1 MTTEIPN
8 PYDPLEVC
16 VSIVSWGL
24 DFEPSLFS

>member
-8 PYDPLEVC
+8 PYDPLEVW

-24 DFEPSLFS
+24 DFEPWLFS